1 MNKKTIIA
9 IDKIGGILEDKD
21 TFVEKGMEK
30 ESARREVR
38 KLLIDIAKLNKVL
51 NNRSIHKV
59 PDYDKLCALKAE
71 RDSAFDKVWKIYT
84 EYHNIIIQEP
94 QIIANMTAEELAE
107 VLKTV
112 NANRPQVTQTM
123 NFNAPIGQQIAHVD
137 KIEAHFDKDMGM
149 QITNADE
156 VSKQGEQNATSD
168 PNDGVTNRDAIPAG
182 EALFHFIH
190 PEVEDSEEVKIHQAV
205 KNLVKRFGVR
215 EICDYLSQMA
225 SEKKILLTQKPNVAY
240 DELVR
245 MGMPNGEGFALKTFE
260 KYYRK

>member
-1 MNKKTIIA
+1 
-9 IDKIGGILEDKD
+9 
-21 TFVEKGMEK
+21 
-30 ESARREVR
+30 
-38 KLLIDIAKLNKVL
+38 
-51 NNRSIHKV
+51 
-59 PDYDKLCALKAE
+59 
-71 RDSAFDKVWKIYT
+71 
-84 EYHNIIIQEP
+84 
-94 QIIANMTAEELAE
+94 MTAEELAE
-107 VLKTV
+107 VLKTE

-156 VSKQGEQNATSD
+156 EW
-168 PNDGVTNRDAIPAG
+168 
-182 EALFHFIH
+182 FHFIH
-190 PEVEDSEEVKIHQAV
+190 PEVDDSEEVKIHQAV
-205 KNLVKRFGVR
+205 KKLVKRFGVK

-225 SEKKILLTQKPNVAY
+225 REKKVLLPQKPNVAY